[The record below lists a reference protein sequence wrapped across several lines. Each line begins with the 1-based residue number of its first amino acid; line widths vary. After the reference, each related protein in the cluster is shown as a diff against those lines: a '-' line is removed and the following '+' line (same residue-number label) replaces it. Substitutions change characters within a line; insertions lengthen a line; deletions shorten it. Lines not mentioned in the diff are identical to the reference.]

1 MMLSVVTAV
10 YNAESIVDTLVDE
23 LIKHIT
29 PVFDSF
35 EIILVDDFSLDNSWE
50 KIETLSERFPVVKGI
65 KLSRN
70 FGQHY
75 ALTAGLDHA
84 KGDWVVVMDCDLQD
98 HPSEIPK
105 MYAIANQGYHM
116 VVASRQNRKDSFDK
130 RFFSYLFW
138 KVLSYFTDSK
148 INGTVANF
156 GIYHR
161 KVINAICSM
170 REQNRFFPTMINWV
184 GFKRGTMMVEHNKRH
199 SGKSNYT
206 MKKLL
211 KLATDIILVNSD
223 KVVMLFVKLGL
234 VIFLLSIAVGVF
246 YLVQK
251 ILDRT
256 TVLGFTSIM
265 ISVWVLGGLI
275 IFILG
280 IIGLYIGKV
289 FEGVKGR
296 PVYIIEK
303 TSNTA

>member
-1 MMLSVVTAV
+1 MLSVVTAV
-10 YNAESIVDTLVDE
+10 YNAESILDALIDE

-35 EIILVDDFSLDNSWE
+35 EIILVDDYSRDSSWE
-50 KIETLSERFPVVKGI
+50 KIEALSLRFPFVKGI
-65 KLSRN
+65 KFSRN

-75 ALTAGLDHA
+75 AITAGLDHA

-105 MYAIANQGYHM
+105 MFAIANQGYHL
-116 VVASRQNRKDSFDK
+116 VVASRQNRKDPFDK
-130 RFFSYLFW
+130 RLFSFLFW
-138 KVLSYFTDSK
+138 RVLSYFTDSK

-161 KVINAICSM
+161 KVIDAVCSM

-184 GFKRGTMMVEHNKRH
+184 GFKRSTLLVEHNKRH

-206 MKKLL
+206 IKKLL

-223 KVVMLFVKLGL
+223 KVVMLFVKIGL
-234 VIFLLSIAVGVF
+234 AIFLLSLSVGAF
-246 YLVQK
+246 YLVRK
-251 ILDRT
+251 IFDRT
-256 TVLGFTSIM
+256 TVLGYTSI
-265 ISVWVLGGLI
+265 IVSIWILGGLI

-303 TSNTA
+303 TSNAA